1 VLMSSSILG
10 SENQVEIYRGAS
22 KIFELEVLDMNN
34 NPVNLT
40 GARVI
45 MTVKCA
51 VSAVASLIQKDSDV
65 GTSQVDIVAPREGKA
80 EIKFVPSDTQ
90 TLDAGSYIF
99 DVWVVLSSG
108 SRNPVI
114 LPSVFLVKAGVTV
127 LT

>member
-1 VLMSSSILG
+1 MGSSILG
-10 SENQVEIYRGAS
+10 SENQIEIYRGAS
-22 KIFELEVLDMNN
+22 KIFALEVLDMDD

-40 GARVI
+40 DARVI

-51 VSAVASLIQKDSDV
+51 VDAAAPLIQKDSDA
-65 GTSQVDIVAPREGKA
+65 GIGQVEITVPREGKA

-90 TLDAGSYIF
+90 TLNAGSYVF

-114 LPSVFLVKAGVTV
+114 LPSAFIVKAGVTV